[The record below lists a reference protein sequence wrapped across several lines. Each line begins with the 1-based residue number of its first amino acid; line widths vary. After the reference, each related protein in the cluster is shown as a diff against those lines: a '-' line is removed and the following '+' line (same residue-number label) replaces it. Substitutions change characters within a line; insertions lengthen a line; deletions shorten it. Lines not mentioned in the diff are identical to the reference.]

1 MGDASSGG
9 SGSGSG
15 SGASG
20 SSLTSVGLSAYGT
33 IMKGQGQ
40 QAADE
45 FKAEQAEQAARFGRE
60 QADLTDVTMRERL
73 NTTLANIDAIRAAG
87 HVDPTSPTTAAVED
101 WQRTISNRQ
110 RSAAVIT
117 QKAQAAS
124 DEASAKYLREAGD
137 FAMTQAYIGAGEK
150 VASAVAKFA
159 LM

>member
-9 SGSGSG
+9 SSA
-15 SGASG
+15 GAGAGG
-20 SSLTSVGLSAYGT
+20 SSLTSVGLSAYGS
-33 IMKGQGQ
+33 IMKGQGE
-40 QAADE
+40 QASFE
-45 FKAEQAEQAARFGRE
+45 FKADQAEQAARFGRE

-87 HVDPTSPTTAAVED
+87 RVDPTSPTTAAVED
-101 WQRTISNRQ
+101 WQRTISDRQ

-124 DEASAKYLREAGD
+124 DEASAKYLRQAGD
-137 FAMTQAYIGAGEK
+137 FAMTQAYVGAGEK